1 MVELAIAQPIF
12 CLNARRFARTCDDKR
27 PDLSKHSILYQ
38 SAQATLRGVRIKS
51 VVVFLMSYFTLFSGM
66 SRRPDVFDEGLI
78 LTGAMRVAAGQI
90 PHRDLYTLYGPAQF
104 YVLAGLFKLFGEL
117 LLLERLFDVLI
128 KALVVTT
135 VYAIASSYC
144 RAPIAAGV
152 SIVTVLWL
160 FGLPSPGS
168 NVIPVSLLTLLS
180 SALILPVFPGTA
192 SAKRVFAAGAVAGAS
207 ALFRYDTGVAL
218 LGIHCFAII
227 IAILFR
233 LKGLSPRLRGFASTV
248 WPYLLGFALL
258 TLPPAIYFL
267 SVVPLASLAHDI
279 ILYPVYYYNRA
290 RGLPFP
296 GIQVTSIENL
306 GVYLP
311 IPIVA
316 LSLFALVVPHGS
328 GAGSKGPYTPQT
340 RSRKAYWQ
348 GFLVTFGLLTSAM
361 YLKGLVRVSPVQ
373 MYLSIV
379 PSLLLIAVL
388 FEYRVSFPHI
398 VRSCI
403 VWLVWLSA
411 LAASWSTLHEV
422 IQLRAQHLSVLERI
436 LSPSSTRLPDT
447 QTRWCRLNNPL
458 TEGFCFLPE
467 DDRIHAI
474 EFISSHTRPDQKL
487 YVGVRNHD
495 KIFEND
501 NLMYFATQ
509 RLPATKWSELD
520 PDLESRLDIQTQMVR
535 EFERNSPPYIVLDS
549 EFESVHEPN
558 DSTKSSGVTLLDE
571 YIRNSYQF
579 TETFGALS
587 IWKLK
592 HGP

>member
-1 MVELAIAQPIF
+1 
-12 CLNARRFARTCDDKR
+12 
-27 PDLSKHSILYQ
+27 
-38 SAQATLRGVRIKS
+38 
-51 VVVFLMSYFTLFSGM
+51 M
-66 SRRPDVFDEGLI
+66 SRYPDFFDEGLM

-117 LLLERLFDVLI
+117 LLVERLFDVLI
-128 KALVVTT
+128 KALVVTS

-144 RAPIAAGV
+144 RAQIAAGV

-160 FGLPSPGS
+160 FGLARHGS

-180 SALILPVFPGTA
+180 SALILPVYLGTA
-192 SAKRVFAAGAVAGAS
+192 SAKRVFAAGATAGAS
-207 ALFRYDTGVAL
+207 ALFRYEIGVAL
-218 LGIHCFAII
+218 LGIHACAII

-233 LKGLSPRLRGFASTV
+233 SKGLSNRLSGFTSTA

-267 SVVPLASLAHDI
+267 SVVPLAALAHDI
-279 ILYPVYYYNRA
+279 ILYPVNYYNRG

-296 GIQVTSIENL
+296 GIQITSIDNL

-316 LSLFALVVPHGS
+316 ISLFALVVRHRSGS
-328 GAGSKGPYTPQT
+328 ESKGPYTLQNRPQ
-340 RSRKAYWQ
+340 KADWQ
-348 GFLVTFGLLTSAM
+348 GFLVTFGLLTSAL

-388 FEYRVSFPHI
+388 FEYRVSFPYI
-398 VRSCI
+398 VRSSI
-403 VWLVWLSA
+403 VCLVWLSV

-422 IQLRAQHLSVLERI
+422 IMLRAQHLSVLERI
-436 LSPSSTRLPDT
+436 LSSSSTRLPET
-447 QTRWCRLNNPL
+447 QTRWCGLNNPL
-458 TEGFCFLPE
+458 TEGFCFLPD

-474 EFISSHTRPDQKL
+474 EFIGSHTRSDQKL

-495 KIFEND
+495 KIFAND
-501 NLMYFATQ
+501 NLIYFATQ

-520 PDLESRLDIQTQMVR
+520 PDLENRLDIQTQMVR
-535 EFERNSPPYIVLDS
+535 EFERNPPPYIVLDS
-549 EFESVHEPN
+549 EFELVHEPN
-558 DSTKSSGVTLLDE
+558 DSSKSSGVTLLDE
-571 YIRNSYQF
+571 YIRNSYQS
-579 TETFGALS
+579 TENFGVLS

-592 HGP
+592 HGL